1 MAVLRLFLLGALD
14 IRHDDRQVPK
24 PPTLK
29 SQSLLAYLALH
40 RRRPQNREQLAAL
53 FWGDR
58 PERKARRSL
67 RTALWHIRR
76 YLPQENLL
84 LSDSTTVQMNP
95 DSDLWLDV
103 EEFEKQVSSSQ
114 APNLQ
119 SVLTLYRGD
128 FLDGFYDDWIIGE
141 RYRLEVLFLDTL
153 ARLMRWQET
162 AGEHHAA
169 LATALR
175 LLERDALREDAHR
188 LTMRVYC
195 HLGQRNAALEQ
206 YRRCREI
213 VFEELGAEPMA
224 ETTELYQAI
233 LDGRFEV
240 GLPPASAPV
249 AVQAKVAE
257 GRSPL
262 DVTPPIRLVGR
273 EQELSLLHRCWQ
285 DARDGQGGLMLIS
298 GEAGVG
304 KTRLLEEFANRL
316 RWQGARVLWGRCY
329 EFERV
334 LPYQPLAEALR
345 TAVPILSP
353 DELVGFPPWALGEVA
368 RLVPE
373 MLERCPGLEMP
384 AAASLDRERARLFE
398 GVTRFTADLARHG
411 PLLVVL
417 EDLHWAS
424 ESTLQ
429 LLHYLARHLAAHS
442 VLIVGTFRPE
452 ALTPQHPLTTLQH
465 ELLRE
470 GVVTPLSLNA
480 LSAEVVE
487 TLVLEMS
494 GVGSAVVPLARR
506 LYEET
511 EGNPFY
517 LMETVKAL
525 FEKGTIELREGA
537 WRGNFV
543 RMSEGEIPLPT
554 SVSEAVQARA
564 RRLGGD
570 AQEALRLAAALGRE
584 FEFDLLNI
592 VWGLGEETTLEA
604 LDDLL
609 RARLIEEGSGP
620 LERDYAF
627 THHKIQEAVYSGIPL
642 RRRQHLHTRI
652 GQAMETIYAPDVEGL
667 AGELAF
673 HFDQARQV
681 DKTLTEKAIH
691 YLRLAGERAVRMS
704 ANEEANAHLNKALAL
719 LQSLPDTS
727 ERASQELELQ
737 ISRGPSLM
745 AIKGYGA
752 AEVKQTYDRALEL
765 YQGLDEPPQQIAV
778 LRGLW
783 GFYLLRAEYRQAQ
796 DLAQQLLTLAQRPQH
811 SELLMD
817 AHGVAGMTSFYMGEL
832 AAAHEYLKHGIALYN
847 PQEHHS
853 LTFVYGQDPGVACL
867 NHSAW
872 ALWFRG
878 YPDQA
883 LQRSQDAVT
892 LAQELSH
899 PFSLAFALAFSARV
913 HIYRR
918 EVQAAQEVSEAA
930 IALCTEQGF
939 PFWLAMASILQGWA
953 LAEQGQKQAG
963 IAQMRQGLAVWRA
976 TGAALA
982 ETSYLALM
990 AEVYGEAGQ
999 AEEGLRLLVE
1009 AFVAMEQREERYFE
1023 AELHRL
1029 RGELLLARPA
1039 AETEAEACFLRATE
1053 ISRQQHAKSWE
1064 LRAATS
1070 LARLWQKQG
1079 RPEEARQ
1086 VLDPVY
1092 NWFTEG
1098 FDTLDLIGAGLLLES
1113 L

>member
-1 MAVLRLFLLGALD
+1 MPALQLFLLGPLD
-14 IRHDDRQVPK
+14 MQYDGQQVPK

-29 SQSLLAYLALH
+29 SQSLLAYLAVH
-40 RRRPQNREQLAAL
+40 RRHPQNREQLASL

-76 YLPQENLL
+76 CLPDKNLI
-84 LSDSTTVQMNP
+84 LSDSTMVQMDP

-103 EEFEKQVSSSQ
+103 EGFETQASCSK
-114 APNLQ
+114 APNLE

-128 FLDGFYDDWIIGE
+128 FLDGFFDDWIISE
-141 RYRLEVLFLDTL
+141 RYRLELLFLDTL
-153 ARLMRWQET
+153 ARLMWWQET
-162 AGEHHAA
+162 VGEHHAA
-169 LATALR
+169 LATALN
-175 LLERDALREDAHR
+175 LLERDPLREDAHR

-206 YRRCREI
+206 YHRCREI

-240 GLPPASAPV
+240 GPPPASAPV
-249 AVQAKVAE
+249 LVQAKVAE
-257 GRSPL
+257 GRNPL
-262 DVTPPIRLVGR
+262 DLTTPTRLVGR
-273 EQELSLLHRCWQ
+273 ELELSLLHRCWQ
-285 DARDGQGGLMLIS
+285 GARDGEGGLMLIS

-334 LPYQPLAEALR
+334 LPYQPVAEALR
-345 TAVPILSP
+345 TLVPLLTP
-353 DELVGFPPWALGEVA
+353 DELAGFPTWTLGQVA

-373 MLERCPGLEMP
+373 MSEKCPELEIPPAESLE
-384 AAASLDRERARLFE
+384 RERARLFE

-429 LLHYLARHLAAHS
+429 MLHYLTRHLAAHS
-442 VLIVGTFRPE
+442 VLIVGTFRPG
-452 ALTPQHPLTTLQH
+452 ALTPQHHLTTLQH
-465 ELLRE
+465 ELLRD
-470 GVVTPLSLNA
+470 GVVTPLSLKD

-494 GVGSAVVPLARR
+494 GAGSAVMPLASR

-525 FEKGTIELREGA
+525 FEKGTIQLREGA
-537 WRGNFV
+537 WHGDFARIS
-543 RMSEGEIPLPT
+543 RGEIPLPT
-554 SVSEAVQARA
+554 GVAEAIQARA
-564 RRLGGD
+564 RRLGDD
-570 AQEALRLAAALGRE
+570 AQEVLRLAAVLGRE
-584 FEFDLLNI
+584 FEFDLLN
-592 VWGLGEETTLEA
+592 VTWDRSEEMTLEA

-627 THHKIQEAVYSGIPL
+627 THHKIQEAVYSGTPL

-652 GQAMETIYAPDVEGL
+652 GHAMEKIYAPDLEGM

-673 HFDQARQV
+673 HFDQARQA

-691 YLRLAGERAVRMS
+691 YLRLAGEHAKRVS
-704 ANEEANAHLNKALAL
+704 ANEEAIVHLDKAVML

-737 ISRGPSLM
+737 IRRGPSLM
-745 AIKGYGA
+745 AMKGYGA
-752 AEVKQTYDRALEL
+752 VEVKKTYDRALEL
-765 YQGLDEPPQQIAV
+765 YQDLDDPPQQIAV

-783 GFYLLRAEYRQAQ
+783 GFYLMRAEYRKAQ
-796 DLAQQLLTLAQRPQH
+796 DLAERLLTLAQRPQH
-811 SELLMD
+811 SALLMD
-817 AHGVAGMTSFYMGEL
+817 AHGVAGMTLFYLGEL
-832 AAAHEYLKHGIALYN
+832 SAAHEYLERAISLYN

-853 LTFVYGQDPGVACL
+853 LTFVYGQDPGVCGL
-867 NHSAW
+867 NHCAW

-878 YPDQA
+878 YPEQA
-883 LQRSQDAVT
+883 LQRSQESVT

-918 EVQAAQEVSEAA
+918 EARAAQEVSEAT

-939 PFWLAMASILQGWA
+939 PFWLAMASILRGWA
-953 LAEQGQKQAG
+953 RAEQGQEQAG
-963 IAQMRQGLAVWRA
+963 IGEMRKGLGVWRA

-990 AEVYGEAGQ
+990 AEVYGQAGQ
-999 AEEGLRLLVE
+999 AEEGLRLLAE
-1009 AFVAMEQREERYFE
+1009 AFAAVKQREECYFE

-1029 RGELLLARPA
+1029 QGELLLARPA
-1039 AETEAEACFLRATE
+1039 AEAEAEACFLRAAE
-1053 ISRQQHAKSWE
+1053 IARQQHAKSWE

-1070 LARLWQKQG
+1070 LARLWQSQG
-1079 RPEEARQ
+1079 RSEEARQ

-1092 NWFTEG
+1092 AWFTEG
-1098 FDTLDLIGAGLLLES
+1098 FDTLDLIGARSLLES

>member
-1 MAVLRLFLLGALD
+1 MPALRLFLLGPLD
-14 IRHDDRQVPK
+14 IQYDGQQVPK

-29 SQSLLAYLALH
+29 SQSLLAYLAMH
-40 RRRPQNREQLAAL
+40 RRHPQNREQLASL

-76 YLPQENLL
+76 CLPEKNLI
-84 LSDSTTVQMNP
+84 LSDSTMVQMDP

-103 EEFEKQVSSSQ
+103 EEFETQTSCSK
-114 APNLQ
+114 APNLK

-128 FLDGFYDDWIIGE
+128 FLDGFFDDWIISE
-141 RYRLEVLFLDTL
+141 RYRLELLFLDTL
-153 ARLMRWQET
+153 ARLMRWQE
-162 AGEHHAA
+162 AIGEYYAA
-169 LATALR
+169 LTTALN
-175 LLERDALREDAHR
+175 LLERDPLREDAHR

-206 YRRCREI
+206 YHRCREI

-240 GLPPASAPV
+240 GPPPAAAPV
-249 AVQAKVAE
+249 PVQARVAE
-257 GRSPL
+257 GRNPL
-262 DVTPPIRLVGR
+262 DLTTPTRLVGR
-273 EQELSLLHRCWQ
+273 EQELSLLRRCWQ
-285 DARDGQGGLMLIS
+285 DARDGQGGLILIS

-304 KTRLLEEFANRL
+304 KTRLLGEFANRL

-345 TAVPILSP
+345 TLVPILAP
-353 DELVGFPPWALGEVA
+353 DELAGFPSWSLGQVA

-373 MLERCPGLEMP
+373 MSEKCPELEIPP
-384 AAASLDRERARLFE
+384 AESLDRERARLFE

-411 PLLVVL
+411 ALLVVL

-429 LLHYLARHLAAHS
+429 MLHYLCRQMTAHS
-442 VLIVGTFRPE
+442 VLIVGTFRPGT
-452 ALTPQHPLTTLQH
+452 LTSQHPLTTLQH
-465 ELLRE
+465 ELLRD
-470 GVVTPLSLNA
+470 GVVTPLSLKD

-494 GVGSAVVPLARR
+494 GAGSAVVPLARR
-506 LYEET
+506 LYKET

-525 FEKGTIELREGA
+525 FEKGTIQLREGA
-537 WRGNFV
+537 WHGDFV
-543 RMSEGEIPLPT
+543 RISIGEIPLPT
-554 SVSEAVQARA
+554 SVAEAIQARA
-564 RRLGGD
+564 RRLGND
-570 AQEALRLAAALGRE
+570 AQEALRLAAVLGRE
-584 FEFDLLNI
+584 FEFDLLNVI
-592 VWGLGEETTLEA
+592 WDRGEEMTLEA

-627 THHKIQEAVYSGIPL
+627 THHKIQEAVYSGTPL

-652 GQAMETIYAPDVEGL
+652 GHAMEKIYAPDVEGM

-673 HFDQARQV
+673 HFDQARQM

-704 ANEEANAHLNKALAL
+704 ANEEANAHLNKALGL

-737 ISRGPSLM
+737 IRRGPSLM

-752 AEVKQTYDRALEL
+752 VEVKKTYDRALEL
-765 YQGLDEPPQQIAV
+765 YQDLDDPPQQIAV

-811 SELLMD
+811 SGVLMD
-817 AHGVAGMTSFYMGEL
+817 AHGVAGMTTFYIGEL
-832 AAAHEYLKHGIALYN
+832 DTAHEHLDHGIALYN

-878 YPDQA
+878 YPEQA
-883 LQRSQDAVT
+883 LQRSQEAVT

-899 PFSLAFALAFSARV
+899 PFSLAFALAFSARA

-918 EVQAAQEVSEAA
+918 EARAAQEVSEAT
-930 IALCTEQGF
+930 IALCNEQGF
-939 PFWLAMASILQGWA
+939 PFWLAMASILRGWA
-953 LAEQGQKQAG
+953 RAEQGQEKAG
-963 IAQMRQGLAVWRA
+963 IGEMRRGLGVWRA

-990 AEVYGEAGQ
+990 AEVYGQAGQ
-999 AEEGLRLLVE
+999 AEEGLHLLTE
-1009 AFVAMEQREERYFE
+1009 AFAVVEKREERYFE

-1029 RGELLLARPA
+1029 QGELLLVQPA
-1039 AETEAEACFLRATE
+1039 AAAEAEACFLRATE
-1053 ISRQQHAKSWE
+1053 IARQQHAKSWE
-1064 LRAATS
+1064 LRAVTS
-1070 LARLWQKQG
+1070 LARLWQSQG

-1092 NWFTEG
+1092 AWFTEG
-1098 FDTLDLIGAGLLLES
+1098 FGTLDLIEARSLLES

>member
-1 MAVLRLFLLGALD
+1 M
-14 IRHDDRQVPK
+14 
-24 PPTLK
+24 
-29 SQSLLAYLALH
+29 
-40 RRRPQNREQLAAL
+40 
-53 FWGDR
+53 
-58 PERKARRSL
+58 
-67 RTALWHIRR
+67 
-76 YLPQENLL
+76 
-84 LSDSTTVQMNP
+84 VQMNP
-95 DSDLWLDV
+95 DSELWLDV
-103 EEFEKQVSSSQ
+103 EEFEKQVSSSE

-128 FLDGFYDDWIIGE
+128 FLDGFYDDWIISE

-188 LTMRVYC
+188 LAMRVYC

-206 YRRCREI
+206 YRRCQEI

-224 ETTELYQAI
+224 ETNELHQAI

-240 GLPPASAPV
+240 GLPPASAPI
-249 AVQAKVAE
+249 AVLAKVAE

-285 DARDGQGGLMLIS
+285 DARDGRGGLMLIS

-316 RWQGARVLWGRCY
+316 RWQGARELWGRCY

-345 TAVPILSP
+345 TTVPILSP
-353 DELVGFPPWALGEVA
+353 DELVGFPRWALGEVA

-373 MLERCPGLEMP
+373 MSERCPGLEMP

-398 GVTRFTADLARHG
+398 GVTRFTADLSRHG

-465 ELLRE
+465 EFLRE
-470 GVVTPLSLNA
+470 HVVTPLSLNA

-494 GVGSAVVPLARR
+494 GVGIAVVPLARR

-525 FEKGTIELREGA
+525 FEKDTIQLREGA
-537 WRGNFV
+537 WRGDFM

-554 SVSEAVQARA
+554 SVSEAIQARA
-564 RRLGGD
+564 RRLGDD
-570 AQEALRLAAALGRE
+570 AQEALCLAAALGRE
-584 FEFDLLNI
+584 FEFDLLNF

-681 DKTLTEKAIH
+681 DKTLTEKAVH

-704 ANEEANAHLNKALAL
+704 ANEEANAHLTKALAL
-719 LQSLPDTS
+719 LQSLPDAS

-737 ISRGPSLM
+737 ISLGPSLM

-783 GFYLLRAEYRQAQ
+783 AFYLLRAEYRQAQ

-811 SELLMD
+811 SALLMD
-817 AHGVAGMTSFYMGEL
+817 AHGVVGMTSFYIGEL
-832 AAAHEYLKHGIALYN
+832 PAAHEHLKHGIALYN

-918 EVQAAQEVSEAA
+918 DAQAAQEISEAA

-953 LAEQGQKQAG
+953 LAEQGQEQAG
-963 IAQMRQGLAVWRA
+963 IAQMRHGLKVWRA

-990 AEVYGEAGQ
+990 AQVYGEAGQ
-999 AEEGLRLLVE
+999 AEEGLRLLAE
-1009 AFVAMEQREERYFE
+1009 AFAAVEQRDERYFE
-1023 AELHRL
+1023 AELHRIQ
-1029 RGELLLARPA
+1029 GDLLLSRPA
-1039 AETEAEACFLRATE
+1039 AETEAEACFLRATQVAH
-1053 ISRQQHAKSWE
+1053 QQQAKSWE

-1079 RPEEARQ
+1079 RQEEARR

-1092 NWFTEG
+1092 GWFTEG
-1098 FDTLDLIGAGLLLES
+1098 FDTLDLIGARSLLQS